1 MDTIINDDIDFFP
14 NNEDKI
20 LDEEQRASCEGILTI
35 EECAFALKNMKNG
48 KSPGSDGLT
57 TEFFKIFW
65 NTIKSFYINSINYS
79 YANGTLTE
87 MQKQGVISL
96 LPKKGKDSTSLNN
109 WRPISLLNIDY
120 KITTKA
126 IANRMKK
133 VLDILIND
141 SQTGFLKGR
150 YIGENIRT
158 IFETIE
164 HLNDENKPGL
174 IFFAD
179 FEKAFDSIDHDFIFK
194 VLNYFNF
201 GDSFISWI
209 RLFYNDAQS
218 CVINNGH
225 MSDFFKIKR
234 GVRQGCP
241 LSPYLFILTIE
252 ILYKAVQNDTDI
264 KGVNIFE
271 REIKNTAFADDATFM
286 MDGSK
291 STFKNLMHKID
302 NFGKISGL
310 KLNSNK
316 SIMLRSGSLSKSKD
330 NFSTDNQFIWT
341 SDHASTLGI
350 TFSNDKR
357 MYKEYNLNPK
367 IKEFCNCLNIWKK
380 HNLSIIGKI
389 TVIKTFAL
397 PKLIYPLT
405 VSENIPK
412 ETISLIKKHMFDFL
426 WDNKPDKISRQTIIQ
441 NYENGGLKMIDI
453 DFFINSIKAGW
464 VKRIVNK
471 ENNGDWKHIYLKQLE
486 KIGGELIFECNIN
499 IKDLNNTLKIKSK
512 FLCDVIQSWSIINY
526 NNNIENIKK
535 KKFYGITHLSGAI
548 IKQFLLNPSLKKV

>member
-1 MDTIINDDIDFFP
+1 M
-14 NNEDKI
+14 
-20 LDEEQRASCEGILTI
+20 
-35 EECAFALKNMKNG
+35 
-48 KSPGSDGLT
+48 
-57 TEFFKIFW
+57 KIFVLFL
-65 NTIKSFYINSINYS
+65 K
-79 YANGTLTE
+79 
-87 MQKQGVISL
+87 
-96 LPKKGKDSTSLNN
+96 
-109 WRPISLLNIDY
+109 LLNI
-120 KITTKA
+120 
-126 IANRMKK
+126 
-133 VLDILIND
+133 
-141 SQTGFLKGR
+141 
-150 YIGENIRT
+150 
-158 IFETIE
+158 
-164 HLNDENKPGL
+164 
-174 IFFAD
+174 
-179 FEKAFDSIDHDFIFK
+179 
-194 VLNYFNF
+194 
-201 GDSFISWI
+201 SWI
-209 RLFYNDAQS
+209 KLFYNDAQS

-241 LSPYLFILTIE
+241 LSPYLFILTFE
-252 ILYKAVQNDTDI
+252 ILCKAVQNDTDI

-291 STFKNLMHKID
+291 STFKNLMDKID

-397 PKLIYPLT
+397 PKLIYSLT
-405 VSENIPK
+405 VLENIPK

-426 WDNKPDKISRQTIIQ
+426 
-441 NYENGGLKMIDI
+441 
-453 DFFINSIKAGW
+453 
-464 VKRIVNK
+464 
-471 ENNGDWKHIYLKQLE
+471 
-486 KIGGELIFECNIN
+486 
-499 IKDLNNTLKIKSK
+499 
-512 FLCDVIQSWSIINY
+512 
-526 NNNIENIKK
+526 
-535 KKFYGITHLSGAI
+535 
-548 IKQFLLNPSLKKV
+548 